1 MHRTRVRFRD
11 RTWSLNLPKESRVE
25 DVKKSV
31 SALANIPEF
40 RITLIFAGK
49 ILEGTGTVTLTEGA
63 TLVVTEIPEEF
74 SVNVRGTGIS
84 PFDVKVALTDT
95 VLDLKQKIE
104 ATTAV
109 APDAQ
114 VLVAKGAVLRDELT
128 LAFYNMRPNLPIFVK
143 TKSTAQ
149 TARLANLIERLFE
162 LMNDFITAND
172 SRRAVVSEEI
182 SKLIEE
188 PYLVAY
194 AKIHSRTARLI
205 DESRFLVEEFR
216 YTANDRLSRAF
227 WEMQDVAMAQYE
239 SSADGI
245 RLLQEAM
252 ESEENEDILLEPKY
266 PTNTDYKTEMLTEKL
281 PACWGLFCFD
291 DAGEKQFA
299 RQISVLK
306 KMGFTDEN
314 QMLKALKETS
324 GNVPQ
329 AAKIIFYKF
338 SHE

>member
-11 RTWSLNLPKESRVE
+11 RTWYIELPKESRVE

-31 SALANIPEF
+31 SSLANIPEF
-40 RITLIFAGK
+40 RITLVFDGK
-49 ILEGTGTVTLTEGA
+49 ILDDAGTVALKEGA
-63 TLVVTEIPEEF
+63 TLIVTEIPEEF
-74 SVNVRGTGIS
+74 SVNVRGTGIT
-84 PFDVKVALTDT
+84 PFDIKVALTDT
-95 VLDLKQKIE
+95 VLDVKQKIE
-104 ATTAV
+104 AATSVV
-109 APDAQ
+109 ADAQ
-114 VLVAKGAVLRDELT
+114 VLVAKGAVLRDEFT

-143 TKSTAQ
+143 TKSTAGS
-149 TARLANLIERLFE
+149 TRLANLIEKLFE

-172 SRRAVVSEEI
+172 SRRMAVSDEI

-216 YTANDRLSRAF
+216 YTANDKLSRAF
-227 WEMQDVAMAQYE
+227 LEMQDVAMAQYE

-266 PTNTDYKTEMLTEKL
+266 PTNTDYKTEMLTDKL
-281 PACWGLFCFD
+281 PACWGFFRFD
-291 DAGEKQFA
+291 EAGEKQFA